1 MTKPGSGN
9 DSAKLSIQLDPG
21 SALPLYR
28 QIVDQIWVEV
38 VDGSLAAGERMPTLR
53 QLAIALGVHPDT
65 VARAYHEL
73 ALLGVLRQ
81 RRGEGTFVG
90 LQPTERS
97 ELDRRRR
104 LEHICVTA
112 VADAK
117 HWGFSPDDMI
127 EIIKE
132 LRDQRGS

>member
-1 MTKPGSGN
+1 MTRPGSGD
-9 DSAKLSIQLDPG
+9 DSKKLNIQLDPG

-65 VARAYHEL
+65 IARAYHEL
-73 ALLGVLRQ
+73 ELLGVLHS
-81 RRGEGTFVG
+81 RRSEGTFVG
-90 LQPTERS
+90 LKPAERS
-97 ELDRRRR
+97 ELERRRQ
-104 LEHICVTA
+104 LEGLCVTA
-112 VADAK
+112 VTDVRRI
-117 HWGFSPDDMI
+117 GFSADDMI

-132 LRDQRGS
+132 LRGKRGS

>member
-1 MTKPGSGN
+1 MTRPGSGD
-9 DSAKLSIQLDPG
+9 DSRKLNIQLDHG

-65 VARAYHEL
+65 IARAYHEL
-73 ALLGVLRQ
+73 ELLGVVLS

-90 LQPTERS
+90 LKPVERS
-97 ELDRRRR
+97 ELERRRQ
-104 LEHICVTA
+104 LEETCVTA

-117 HWGFSPDDMI
+117 RIGFSADDMI

-132 LRDQRGS
+132 LREQRGS

>member
-1 MTKPGSGN
+1 MTKPGSGD
-9 DSAKLSIQLDPG
+9 DSAKLDIRLDPG

-73 ALLGVLRQ
+73 ALLGVVHE

-90 LQPTERS
+90 FQPTQRS
-97 ELDRRRR
+97 ELERRRQ
-104 LEHICVTA
+104 LEDICITA

-117 HWGFSPDDMI
+117 RVGFSPDDMI
-127 EIIKE
+127 DIIKE